1 MPRKK
6 PENLKTKKERKRYV
20 LFFVESAES
29 KTNAALFS
37 KIQEHVRQKLGEE
50 FLQKASLKLIE
61 FDGKFG
67 ILKCERS
74 SKDSLVEA
82 LRKVPGKSN
91 KLTIKTLSAS
101 GTLRALRRKKERLEK
116 ELKF

>member
-6 PENLKTKKERKRYV
+6 PENLKTKRERKRYV
-20 LFFVESAES
+20 LFFVESPES
-29 KTNAALFS
+29 KTNTALFS
-37 KIQEHVRQKLGEE
+37 KIQESIKQKLGEE

-74 SKDSLVEA
+74 SKDALIEA
-82 LRKVPGKSN
+82 LRNAPVKSN
-91 KLTIKTLSAS
+91 ELPIRTLSAS
-101 GTLRALRRKKERLEK
+101 GTLRALRRKKE
-116 ELKF
+116 KFKKDPRF